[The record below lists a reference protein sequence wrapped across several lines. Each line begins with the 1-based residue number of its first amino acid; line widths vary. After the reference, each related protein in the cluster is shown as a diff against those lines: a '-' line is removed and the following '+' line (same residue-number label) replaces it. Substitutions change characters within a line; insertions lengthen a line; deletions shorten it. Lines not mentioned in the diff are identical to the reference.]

1 MLLFR
6 KDVLKMENKDVF
18 LTKYPIEIYG
28 STMLKVML
36 NDLFRMEMT
45 QEDLKFLKDLN
56 MVANDD
62 FELYEDL
69 TLNYIAQGTTD
80 FFTENEISKNE
91 LQNYLTSD
99 MEASIATGDK
109 KANLEEQFDY
119 VQNQIRAWTAKK
131 HELEKEMEPDI
142 YNKVQQKT
150 PLVEKIEDYENDYV
164 QDIKEEKE
172 RKKEQEM
179 EEDKQTKEA
188 REYLNKLLSEGISE
202 SR

>member
-188 REYLNKLLSEGISE
+188 REYLNKLLREGISE